1 MSLRELKEHLFTIPD
16 HPDWIPYRTS
26 YYKESWGFCLSHRQ
40 YQDLRDEE
48 YDVVIDSSFTDGHLS
63 YAEYYLPGEISDEVL
78 ISCHACHPSLCND
91 NLSGIAVATY
101 LAKLLQAQPRRYSY
115 RFLFLPVT
123 IGAITWLAL
132 NKQNVA
138 KVKHGFVM
146 TGVGDE
152 GAFTYKRTRRG
163 DAEIDAVFAHVMQHL
178 GDPYELTDF
187 IPYGYD
193 ERQYGSPGF
202 NLPIGC
208 FMRRANGRYP
218 EYHTSADN
226 LDFVKPASLVRSL
239 EVVHSVIEVLE
250 SNRRYLNTTPYCEP
264 QLGKRGL
271 YRTIGGTVTGLSAEM
286 ALLWVLN
293 LSDGNT
299 PYCKLPSVLDCHFQP
314 SK

>member
-1 MSLRELKEHLFTIPD
+1 M
-16 HPDWIPYRTS
+16 
-26 YYKESWGFCLSHRQ
+26 
-40 YQDLRDEE
+40 
-48 YDVVIDSSFTDGHLS
+48 
-63 YAEYYLPGEISDEVL
+63 
-78 ISCHACHPSLCND
+78 
-91 NLSGIAVATY
+91 
-101 LAKLLQAQPRRYSY
+101 
-115 RFLFLPVT
+115 T

-132 NKQNVA
+132 NKQNLV

-163 DAEIDAVFAHVMQHL
+163 DAEIDAVFAHVVQHL
-178 GDPYELTDF
+178 GDPCELTDF

-218 EYHTSADN
+218 EYHLSADN

-271 YRTIGGTVTGLSAEM
+271 YRPIGGTVTGLSAEM

-293 LSDGNT
+293 LSDGEHT
-299 PYCKLPSVLDCHFQP
+299 LLQIAERAGLPFSTI
-314 SK
+314 K